1 MSRKHCIRAAIGR
14 RLTRAASS
22 IGRVFA
28 AIQYCSETWRPM
40 TADLA
45 SAVFVFLVPPMT
57 FATIPLL
64 IESKGE
70 RRAPRFDV

>member
-14 RLTRAASS
+14 RSTRAASS
-22 IGRVFA
+22 VGRVLT
-28 AIQYCSETWRPM
+28 AIHYCSETWRSM
-40 TADLA
+40 TADLV
-45 SAVFVFLVPPMT
+45 SVVFVFLVPPMM

-70 RRAPRFDV
+70 RRAPRFNY